1 MTGAAS
7 GIGLA
12 TAQAF
17 ARAGAAIVPADRDE
31 TVLHAVTGALAREG
45 HRTLAVACDVSDE
58 AQAASM
64 IEQTVA
70 ALPARH
76 GLQQCRQSRPDV
88 SDDGRTRSRLRR
100 SRGRDLCRVWTSI
113 KHELRQM
120 TKQGHGSIV
129 NCSSLGG
136 LIGLPGRD
144 ACHATKHDVTGLTRS
159 AALTTKQFLR
169 TSRSAGLAVRRNRR
183 DRSFG
188 SAVLP
193 PASF

>member
-1 MTGAAS
+1 MAYNNAGSVGPTCPMMDEPAA
-7 GIGLA
+7 G
-12 TAQAF
+12 F
-17 ARAGAAIVPADRDE
+17 DE
-31 TVLHAVTGALAREG
+31 VVAV
-45 HRTLAVACDVSDE
+45 
-58 AQAASM
+58 
-64 IEQTVA
+64 
-70 ALPARH
+70 
-76 GLQQCRQSRPDV
+76 
-88 SDDGRTRSRLRR
+88 
-100 SRGRDLCRVWTSI
+100 DLCGVWTCI

-159 AALTTKQFLR
+159 AALTMKQFLR

-188 SAVLP
+188 SAVFP